1 VPNNTTATQQKETT
15 MSIETQLAELTAA
28 LNRNSAAIERWF
40 TAFEDANAALD
51 SAGAQPE
58 QTTAPVQ
65 APTPPPAP
73 AVVEKAAPVLTVVDA
88 PTVVTHGAVSDICA
102 RLMQASRTNGP
113 KIKAALAKRN
123 GARVVSDVPPEQ
135 LPELAAELEAL
146 L

>member
-1 VPNNTTATQQKETT
+1 

-40 TAFEDANAALD
+40 TAFEAANAAID
-51 SAGAQPE
+51 SAQAQPE
-58 QTTAPVQ
+58 QTTTPAQ
-65 APTPPPAP
+65 APAP
-73 AVVEKAAPVLTVVDA
+73 TQAVVEKAPPVLTVVDA
-88 PTVVTHGAVSDICA
+88 PTAVTHQAVSDICA
-102 RLMQASRTNGP
+102 RLMQAGRANGP

-123 GARVVSDVPPEQ
+123 GARVVSDVAPEQ

>member
-1 VPNNTTATQQKETT
+1 

-40 TAFEDANAALD
+40 TAFESANAAID
-51 SAGAQPE
+51 SAQAQPE
-58 QTTAPVQ
+58 QT
-65 APTPPPAP
+65 PAP
-73 AVVEKAAPVLTVVDA
+73 SQAVVEKAPPVLTVVDA
-88 PTVVTHGAVSDICA
+88 PTVVTHQAVSDICA
-102 RLMQASRTNGP
+102 RLMQAGRANGP

-123 GARVVSDVPPEQ
+123 GARVVSDVPQEQ

>member
-1 VPNNTTATQQKETT
+1 

-40 TAFEDANAALD
+40 TAFESVNAAID
-51 SAGAQPE
+51 SSQAQPE
-58 QTTAPVQ
+58 QTTAP
-65 APTPPPAP
+65 APAQ
-73 AVVEKAAPVLTVVDA
+73 AVVEKAPPVLTVVDA
-88 PTVVTHGAVSDICA
+88 PTVVTHQAVSDICA
-102 RLMQASRTNGP
+102 RLMQAGRANGP

-123 GARVVSDVPPEQ
+123 GARVVSDVPSEH

>member
-1 VPNNTTATQQKETT
+1 

-40 TAFEDANAALD
+40 IAFESANAAID
-51 SAGAQPE
+51 SLQAQPE
-58 QTTAPVQ
+58 QTTAPAPAQ
-65 APTPPPAP
+65 APTPAPAP
-73 AVVEKAAPVLTVVDA
+73 AQAVVEKAPPVLTVVDA
-88 PTVVTHGAVSDICA
+88 PTVVTHQAVSDICA
-102 RLMQASRTNGP
+102 RLMQAGRANGP

-123 GARVVSDVPPEQ
+123 GARVVSDVPPEH

>member
-1 VPNNTTATQQKETT
+1 

-40 TAFEDANAALD
+40 TAFEAANAAID
-51 SAGAQPE
+51 SAQAQPE

-65 APTPPPAP
+65 TPPPAP

-102 RLMQASRTNGP
+102 RLMQASRANGP

-123 GARVVSDVPPEQ
+123 GARVVSDVAPEQ

>member
-1 VPNNTTATQQKETT
+1 

-40 TAFEDANAALD
+40 TAFEAANAAID
-51 SAGAQPE
+51 SSQAQPE
-58 QTTAPVQ
+58 QTTAPAQ
-65 APTPPPAP
+65 APAPAQ
-73 AVVEKAAPVLTVVDA
+73 AVVEKAPPVLTVVDA
-88 PTVVTHGAVSDICA
+88 QTVVTHEAVSDICA
-102 RLMQASRTNGP
+102 RLMQAGRANGP

-123 GARVVSDVPPEQ
+123 GARVVSDVPPEH

>member
-1 VPNNTTATQQKETT
+1 

-28 LNRNSAAIERWF
+28 LNRNSAAIERWL
-40 TAFEDANAALD
+40 TAFESANAAID
-51 SAGAQPE
+51 SAQAQPE
-58 QTTAPVQ
+58 QTTAPSQ
-65 APTPPPAP
+65 
-73 AVVEKAAPVLTVVDA
+73 AVVEKAPPVLTVVDA
-88 PTVVTHGAVSDICA
+88 PTAVTHQAVSDICA
-102 RLMQASRTNGP
+102 RLMQAGRANGP

>member
-1 VPNNTTATQQKETT
+1 

-40 TAFEDANAALD
+40 TAFEAANAAID
-51 SAGAQPE
+51 SSQAQPE
-58 QTTAPVQ
+58 QTTAP
-65 APTPPPAP
+65 APAP
-73 AVVEKAAPVLTVVDA
+73 APAPDQAVVEKAPLVLTVVDA
-88 PTVVTHGAVSDICA
+88 PTVVTHEAVSDICA
-102 RLMQASRTNGP
+102 RLMQAGRANGP

-123 GARVVSDVPPEQ
+123 GARVVSDVLPAQ